1 MVEVIYLF
9 LLWGLVFGWVLI
21 VVEERDGER
30 RERYNRLWV
39 KIERETMGEE
49 RDNEEER
56 NGYGCGRESE
66 LNEQNI

>member
-49 RDNEEER
+49 R
-56 NGYGCGRESE
+56 
-66 LNEQNI
+66 Q

>member
-9 LLWGLVFGWVLI
+9 LLWGLVLGWVLI
-21 VVEERDGER
+21 VVEEKDGEE
-30 RERYNRLWV
+30 RERERERERQLWV

-56 NGYGCGRESE
+56 NGYG
-66 LNEQNI
+66 

>member
-1 MVEVIYLF
+1 M
-9 LLWGLVFGWVLI
+9 
-21 VVEERDGER
+21 
-30 RERYNRLWV
+30 